1 MSARE
6 LLEQAKS
13 LPAEQLREFLE
24 GARAL
29 ETEETQSPAMQ
40 DQSVTKPL
48 KWPDAEARRRRIFG
62 DRILPNLVLAAREEE
77 SPSCAQRK

>member
-29 ETEETQSPAMQ
+29 GKDEKQSSAVQ
-40 DQSVTKPL
+40 DESVPKPL
-48 KWPDAEARRRRIFG
+48 KWPDVEARQRRIFG
-62 DRILPNLVLAAREEE
+62 DRILPNLVLEAREEE
-77 SPSCAQRK
+77 EY